1 MLNNL
6 GQVGEVK
13 RSIKKGGA
21 MTSAGK
27 KGDRETANGQGLETK
42 VEEMIQGDSRQVKT
56 EGSRA
61 ESVDSK

>member
-21 MTSAGK
+21 MTSSGK

-56 EGSRA
+56 
-61 ESVDSK
+61 